1 MIPRIILF
9 IDLKLTLENLKMRKL
24 IFFISILI
32 VLIYSFSACKDK
44 NTEVNYQHQLNSVH
58 NISLLQ
64 HTISEVTTTY
74 IKAINDSLLIASN
87 NSIFEGCYL
96 RLNTSGT
103 IDTLFMDYGT
113 GSFVHDRWLQGVISV
128 EISGGVNAV
137 GSTAVFNFK
146 TFTCDYTPKNTVSS
160 EFCTVILENKTTSS
174 ISYIQEF
181 TNFKSTTDTVDNN
194 WAAMSGQNSYDYIKS
209 GDSEYYAVD
218 DTISIST
225 TCNYIDYAGRILSCA
240 STTPSQLQKDCSYL
254 TYGKSQIDISS
265 PVVSSGTLI
274 CNETPKI
281 CMSRF
286 RFEMD
291 SDLFEFEQ
299 QWLVK

>member
-1 MIPRIILF
+1 
-9 IDLKLTLENLKMRKL
+9 MRRL
-24 IFFISILI
+24 IFFVTTII
-32 VLIYSFSACKDK
+32 VLTFSFSACKEK

-58 NISLLQ
+58 NINLLQ
-64 HTISEVTTTY
+64 HTISEVTTTF

-87 NSIFEGCYL
+87 NLILEGCYL
-96 RLNTSGT
+96 RLNTIGT

-113 GSFVHDRWLQGVISV
+113 GSFVHDRWLQGVIHV
-128 EISGGVNAV
+128 EITGGVNAV
-137 GSTAVFNFK
+137 GSTAIFNIK
-146 TFTCDYTPKNTVSS
+146 TFSCDYTPENSITSEICMVTV
-160 EFCTVILENKTTSS
+160 ENKTSSS

-181 TNFKSTTDTVDNN
+181 TNFKSTTDTADNN

-209 GDSEYYAVD
+209 GDSDYYAVD

-240 STTPSQLQKDCSYL
+240 STIPGQLQKDCSYL
-254 TYGKSQIDISS
+254 TFGKSQIDISS

-274 CNETPKI
+274 FNETPKV

>member
-1 MIPRIILF
+1 
-9 IDLKLTLENLKMRKL
+9 
-24 IFFISILI
+24 
-32 VLIYSFSACKDK
+32 
-44 NTEVNYQHQLNSVH
+44 
-58 NISLLQ
+58 
-64 HTISEVTTTY
+64 
-74 IKAINDSLLIASN
+74 
-87 NSIFEGCYL
+87 
-96 RLNTSGT
+96 
-103 IDTLFMDYGT
+103 
-113 GSFVHDRWLQGVISV
+113 
-128 EISGGVNAV
+128 
-137 GSTAVFNFK
+137 
-146 TFTCDYTPKNTVSS
+146 
-160 EFCTVILENKTTSS
+160 
-174 ISYIQEF
+174 
-181 TNFKSTTDTVDNN
+181 
-194 WAAMSGQNSYDYIKS
+194 MSGQNSYDYIKS

>member
-1 MIPRIILF
+1 MF

-128 EISGGVNAV
+128 EISGGVNTV

-225 TCNYIDYAGRILSCA
+225 TCNYIDYAGRILLCA
-240 STTPSQLQKDCSYL
+240 STTPSQLQKDCSFL

>member
-1 MIPRIILF
+1 MF
-9 IDLKLTLENLKMRKL
+9 IDLKLTLENPKMRKL
-24 IFFISILI
+24 IFFISTLI
-32 VLIYSFSACKDK
+32 VLIFSFSACKDK
-44 NTEVNYQHQLNSVH
+44 NTEVNYQHQLNGVH
-58 NISLLQ
+58 NINLLQ
-64 HTISEVTTTY
+64 HSINEFTTTY
-74 IKAINDSLLIASN
+74 IKAINDSTLIN
-87 NSIFEGCYL
+87 KPETIIVIEGCYL

-103 IDTLFMDYGT
+103 IVKLFMDYGT
-113 GSFVHDRWLQGVISV
+113 GSFVHDRWLQGVINV
-128 EISGGVNAV
+128 EITGGVNTL
-137 GSTAVFNFK
+137 GSTAVFNFE
-146 TFTCDYTPKNTVSS
+146 TFTCDYTPKNIITSEICTITV
-160 EFCTVILENKTTSS
+160 ENKTSSS
-174 ISYIQEF
+174 ITYIQEF

>member
-24 IFFISILI
+24 IFFISTLI
-32 VLIYSFSACKDK
+32 VLIFSFSACKDK

-74 IKAINDSLLIASN
+74 IKSINDSLLIASN

>member
-1 MIPRIILF
+1 
-9 IDLKLTLENLKMRKL
+9 MRKL

>member
-1 MIPRIILF
+1 MF

-74 IKAINDSLLIASN
+74 IKSINDSLLIASN